1 MGARHGP
8 ADGVAAVGGDRT
20 ALRVMLAVLVPLLV
34 ASVAGLVAVWPS
46 GAGVAGDERDG
57 IVDLSGTEQ
66 VPGEVLAASADVC
79 EGAPDERE
87 PDGSIPLDILCA
99 EALVRVLEG
108 PEAGR
113 TVTVPLPPQLA
124 RAGVETGERVTL
136 GRNLPTTVE
145 GTLQEVPA
153 DQVVYSFVDLD
164 RAQPLLLL
172 AGLFAVLVVAVGRL
186 RGAAAIAGLALTYAA
201 ITYVVLP
208 ALREGEDPVLV
219 ALSVAVPLM
228 AVVLYLAHGPSTRT
242 TAALTGTVFGLLATT
257 GLAVWATRA
266 AALTGLTSEDAYV
279 LSTATTGADL
289 RGIVLCGLVVAG
301 LGILNDVTITQVSA
315 VWEIRA
321 LAPTAGF
328 RDLFRGGM
336 RVGRDHLAS
345 TVYTIAFAYA
355 GAALPTL
362 LLLGLY
368 GQPLEQVVTS
378 GAVAE
383 EIARTAVGSIG
394 MILAIPVTTAVAAA
408 SVGRAAPLTA
418 R

>member
-8 ADGVAAVGGDRT
+8 AEGVTGDRT
-20 ALRVMLAVLVPLLV
+20 ALRVMLGVLVPLLV
-34 ASVAGLVAVWPS
+34 ASVVGLVAVWPS
-46 GAGVAGDERDG
+46 GASFEGDERGG

-66 VPGEVLAASADVC
+66 VPGEVLAATADLC

-87 PDGSIPLDILCA
+87 PDGSIPLDSLCA
-99 EALVRVLEG
+99 EALVRVLQG
-108 PEAGR
+108 PEAGDV
-113 TVTVPLPPQLA
+113 VTVPLPPQLVQ
-124 RAGVETGERVTL
+124 AGIGPGERVVL

-145 GTLQEVPA
+145 GTEVEA
-153 DQVVYSFVDLD
+153 DTGQVVYSFVDFD

-172 AGLFAVLVVAVGRL
+172 AGLFAVLVVAIGRL

-201 ITYVVLP
+201 IAYVVLP

-228 AVVLYLAHGPSTRT
+228 TAVLYLAHGLSTRT
-242 TAALTGTVFGLLATT
+242 TAALSGTVFGLLATT

-266 AALTGLTSEDAYV
+266 ADLTGLTSEDAYV

-328 RDLFRGGM
+328 RELFRGGM

-394 MILAIPVTTAVAAA
+394 MILAIPVTTAVAAV